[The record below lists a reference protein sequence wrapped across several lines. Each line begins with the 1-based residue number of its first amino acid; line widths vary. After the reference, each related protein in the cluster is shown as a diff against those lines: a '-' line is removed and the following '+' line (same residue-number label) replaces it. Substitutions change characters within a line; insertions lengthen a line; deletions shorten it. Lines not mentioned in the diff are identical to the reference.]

1 MERDRDSHQVERL
14 SQQQVELEDRI
25 DTGLEMLMDLR
36 IPQQE
41 RIISKLQ
48 QDEQRLE
55 QVSNELK
62 VLQDTTVPTQKQIQ
76 NFRDR
81 IVGKLKQGGEKV
93 KTVLHKL
100 LRKVEVEQDGFLE
113 FDFIVVLGKT
123 PSGQCPPC
131 GSLLTIFILG
141 NTRLYRIGFEIRIF
155 EVSG

>member
-1 MERDRDSHQVERL
+1 MGGTQNDILNGCHNKWNGIWINDKVERL

-25 DTGLEMLMDLR
+25 DTPLEMLMDRR

-76 NFRDR
+76 NFRDQ
-81 IVGKLKQGGEKV
+81 IVGELKQGSEKV

-100 LRKVEVEQDGFLE
+100 LRKVEVEQDGF
-113 FDFIVVLGKT
+113 IQSRPSTKPNNST
-123 PSGQCPPC
+123 PCPSNGIRPKQP
-131 GSLLTIFILG
+131 
-141 NTRLYRIGFEIRIF
+141 RLKGGH
-155 EVSG
+155 S